1 MIYSKLKN
9 IPKLLLIG
17 IVFIS
22 CSQSDAQKEFENQ
35 AFRAPQNITET
46 NSSGELVNGGDTDP
60 DDWRIGP
67 DYRGLIEVGKPAYP
81 NPVLIDDFIFIE
93 LDFGFES
100 RIRGLRIF
108 AFSDPNVNIQQIDEI
123 TRELSTIETLRISP
137 SLFAGSTGVGLAT
150 IYRIVITDQNENV
163 LTYGDVEVRR

>member
-22 CSQSDAQKEFENQ
+22 CSQSDAQREFENQ

>member
-9 IPKLLLIG
+9 IPKLLLISFLC
-17 IVFIS
+17 IA

-35 AFRAPQNITET
+35 AFRTPQNITET
-46 NSSGELVNGGDTDP
+46 TSSGELVEGGDTDP

-67 DYRGLIEVGKPAYP
+67 DYRGLIDVGIPAHP
-81 NPVLIDDFIFIE
+81 NPVLIDDFILIQ

-123 TRELSTIETLRISP
+123 ARELSTIETLRISP

-150 IYRIVITDQNENV
+150 IYRLVITDQNENV

>member
-1 MIYSKLKN
+1 MKDSKIKN
-9 IPKLLLIG
+9 IIGFLLITL
-17 IVFIS
+17 VS
-22 CSQSDAQKEFENQ
+22 VACSQSDAQREFENQ
-35 AFRAPQNITET
+35 AFSTPQNITET
-46 NSSGELVNGGDTDP
+46 TSSGDLVDGGDTDP
-60 DDWRIGP
+60 DDWRVGP
-67 DYRGLIEVGKPAYP
+67 DYRGLVEVGKPAYP

-137 SLFAGSTGVGLAT
+137 SLFAGSTGVGLASV
-150 IYRIVITDQNENV
+150 YRIVITDQNENV
-163 LTYGDVEVRR
+163 LTYGDVEVER

>member
-1 MIYSKLKN
+1 MNYSKLTN
-9 IPKLLLIG
+9 IPKLLLISFLC
-17 IVFIS
+17 IA

-35 AFRAPQNITET
+35 AFRTPQNITET
-46 NSSGELVNGGDTDP
+46 TTNGELVDGGVNDP

-100 RIRGLRIF
+100 RIRGLRVF